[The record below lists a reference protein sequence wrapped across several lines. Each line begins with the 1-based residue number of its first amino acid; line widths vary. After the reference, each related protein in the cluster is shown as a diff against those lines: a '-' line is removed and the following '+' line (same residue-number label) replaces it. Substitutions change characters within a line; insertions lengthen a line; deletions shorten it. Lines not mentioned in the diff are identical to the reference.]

1 MTCSVD
7 RLAARRDG
15 GFFGQ
20 ARTPTRLL
28 SRAQPR
34 ALTRARGSALVIALI
49 LLFVLTLLA
58 TTSMGMSTA
67 ELIMAG
73 NEMFHR
79 RASDASAAGVEA
91 AIARFVATPVA
102 RGAAPLWVG
111 PVSVGRSTVDRYT
124 TVTRYSG
131 TESGLPQS
139 SAEKLFGLHFEID
152 SVGESARNATDE
164 QVQGVMVLSGLDGVA
179 TFRRMADGLDGA
191 TP

>member
-1 MTCSVD
+1 MTGSVD
-7 RLAARRDG
+7 RLPSRCG
-15 GFFGQ
+15 GGPLSQ
-20 ARTPTRLL
+20 TP
-28 SRAQPR
+28 A
-34 ALTRARGSALVIALI
+34 RARGSALVIALI
-49 LLFVLTLLA
+49 LLFILTLLA

-91 AIARFVATPVA
+91 GIARFVAAPIA
-102 RGAAPLWVG
+102 RSAAPLWAG
-111 PVSVGRSTVDRYT
+111 PISIGQSTADQYT
-124 TVTRYSG
+124 TVTRYRG

-139 SAEKLFGLHFEID
+139 SAEKLVGLHFEID

-164 QVQGVMVLSGLDGVA
+164 QVQGVMVLSASDGVA
-179 TFRRMADGLDGA
+179 TFRRMANGLDEA